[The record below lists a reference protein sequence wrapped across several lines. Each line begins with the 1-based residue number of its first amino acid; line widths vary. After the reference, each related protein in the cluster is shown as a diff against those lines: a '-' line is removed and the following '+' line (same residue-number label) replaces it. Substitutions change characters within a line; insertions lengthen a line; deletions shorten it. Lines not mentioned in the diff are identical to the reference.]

1 MQSHAE
7 IWLDCSFLTSGLFVS
22 GIGVV
27 CPPDFLVHIGK
38 IGPLIFEANH
48 CQRTP
53 FWMLLILYGFFYFFA
68 IALVIKIITLKK
80 TPPSLI
86 YVLLLILL
94 STILI
99 AAPEFIYAK
108 DIYPAHYR
116 ANTMFKLGYQAFIML
131 SLVSSF
137 AIAYLFHKGR
147 RLFWL
152 PVTFILLGLI
162 LMYPYFS
169 VNSYF
174 GNLKDYKGLNGLSYL
189 KAIAP
194 QDYDAILWIQKNI
207 KGQPILLEA
216 QGDSYTDYERI
227 SANTGIPTP
236 LGWTVH
242 EWLWRGNY
250 SFPQSRLDDIKTL
263 YEGSLSQ
270 TIPLIKKYKID
281 YIYLGDMER
290 TKYPLV
296 NENKFSNLGKVVFKK
311 GNSYLYKITVD

>member
-1 MQSHAE
+1 
-7 IWLDCSFLTSGLFVS
+7 
-22 GIGVV
+22 
-27 CPPDFLVHIGK
+27 
-38 IGPLIFEANH
+38 
-48 CQRTP
+48 
-53 FWMLLILYGFFYFFA
+53 
-68 IALVIKIITLKK
+68 
-80 TPPSLI
+80 
-86 YVLLLILL
+86 
-94 STILI
+94 
-99 AAPEFIYAK
+99 
-108 DIYPAHYR
+108 
-116 ANTMFKLGYQAFIML
+116 
-131 SLVSSF
+131 
-137 AIAYLFHKGR
+137 
-147 RLFWL
+147 
-152 PVTFILLGLI
+152 
-162 LMYPYFS
+162 MYPYFS